1 VTTDVEREKFARI
14 MAEINRAENQIEAI
28 EWGAAAGSLSGDQA
42 EKGELERLRER
53 LTELMRELARIS
65 NACKKIHL
73 SR

>member
-1 VTTDVEREKFARI
+1 MTVDVEREKFTRVI
-14 MAEINRAENQIEAI
+14 AEIDRAEIQIEAM
-28 EWGAAAGSLSGDQA
+28 ERHAATHPPGGEGAIS
-42 EKGELERLRER
+42 GELERLRER